1 MIKTFNKR
9 ALDSE
14 FLGDLLDGPLTQILE
29 RVKKDDTLCLE
40 LRGSFIDIYYRGETL
55 YFIQALGNHQ
65 YRISYNENY
74 NKEKEIDTKSAT
86 LIEIP
91 TVEKAV
97 EDVSIH
103 KQTMDYYFA
112 NHQKLEREFQ
122 QLILRENNNSGKVTD
137 STDYYI
143 LDIEYAFNGN
153 NESGDE
159 ISARYDMLA
168 VRWASEGSVRK
179 KTQNLPISFIE
190 VKYGDGAMGS
200 GADVSTSGI
209 HKHINDYI
217 NFRKDSSMLSAL
229 AEDMAEVFNQK
240 HKLGLISSYQNREE
254 ELTISLNSNDVEF
267 LFVLANHDPAKGKL
281 LEEIDEAIKEWN
293 GKPEE
298 MYLDEIRVAVSS
310 LIGYGLYAYDKNG
323 ENRYLTIREFYDSC
337 NPTNRTAM

>member
-1 MIKTFNKR
+1 MGGMKNMIEKFNKR

-14 FLGDLLDGPLTQILE
+14 FLGDLLEGPLTPILE

-40 LRGSFIDIYYRGETL
+40 LRGSFIDIYYRGGTL

-74 NKEKEIDTKSAT
+74 NKEKDIDLKNAT

-91 TVEKAV
+91 TVEQAV
-97 EDVSIH
+97 KEVPVH
-103 KQTMDYYFA
+103 KETMDFYFA
-112 NHQKLEREFQ
+112 KHQKLEREFQ

-143 LDIEYAFNGN
+143 LDIEYAFNGS
-153 NESGDE
+153 NEFGE
-159 ISARYDMLA
+159 VISARYDMLA

-200 GADVSTSGI
+200 GSDVSVSGI

-217 NFRKDSSMLSAL
+217 NFRKDSSMLAAL
-229 AEDMAEVFNQK
+229 AEDMSEVFNQK
-240 HKLGLISSYQNREE
+240 HKLGLISSYQDREE
-254 ELTISLNSNDVEF
+254 LKISLNSNDVEF
-267 LFVLANHDPAKGKL
+267 LFALANHDPAKGKL
-281 LEEIDEAIKEWN
+281 LEEINEAIEEWKD
-293 GKPEE
+293 KPENK
-298 MYLDEIRVAVSS
+298 YLREIRVAVSS
-310 LIGYGLYAYDKNG
+310 LIGYGLHSFDKNG
-323 ENRYLTIREFYDSC
+323 NNRYLTIQEFYDTC
-337 NPTNRTAM
+337 KHV